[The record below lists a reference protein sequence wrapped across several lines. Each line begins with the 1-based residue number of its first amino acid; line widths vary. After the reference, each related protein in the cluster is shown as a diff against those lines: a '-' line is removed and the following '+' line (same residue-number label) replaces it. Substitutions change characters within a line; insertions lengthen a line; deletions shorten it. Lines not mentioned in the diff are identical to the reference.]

1 LLNIKL
7 PLGAYIMTNIQIQ
20 HQQFENQKNMKAL
33 GYTTVITASVF
44 LLLFLA
50 SWTIPQPP
58 PPPVD
63 EGIEVNLGN
72 SETGLG
78 DVPPQIPGEMSNA
91 EHTTV
96 AAPQTTQ
103 AAAETQPEVADNK
116 EPDAPEVHTSPKP
129 EVKKNPAKT
138 ENTTAKNNNDKPV
151 VNTPPKVVKPK
162 AVYAGGKSSGGTGNN
177 ADSYNNAKNQGIAGG
192 TGDQGK
198 PNGNPNSD
206 SYTGNGGTGK
216 GGIAITSGLSGRRV
230 IGATRFEDSYKYGGV
245 VYVNVTVD
253 ENGKVIAKSIK
264 QGSPFADINAIAL
277 KKAGQLTFSKGTEQQ
292 SGTIQIKF
300 ENPKG

>member
-1 LLNIKL
+1 MTSMQQQHSEFERQKNIK
-7 PLGAYIMTNIQIQ
+7 
-20 HQQFENQKNMKAL
+20 AL
-33 GYTTVITASVF
+33 SYTTIITAAIF
-44 LLLFLA
+44 LLFLI
-50 SWTIPQPP
+50 SWTIPQPAVP
-58 PPPVD
+58 IVD

-78 DVPPQIPGEMSNA
+78 DVPPQVPGEMSDA
-91 EHTTV
+91 EQTTV

-103 AAAETQPEVADNK
+103 AEAETQPEVADND
-116 EPDAPEVHTSPKP
+116 EPDAPPIRTSPKP
-129 EVKKNPAKT
+129 EVKKNPVK
-138 ENTTAKNNNDKPV
+138 EKNTTAKTTTSKPV

-162 AVYAGGKSSGGTGNN
+162 AVYAGGKTSNGTGNN

-206 SYTGNGGTGK
+206 SYTGNGGRGN
-216 GGIAITSGLSGRRV
+216 GGVNITSGLSGRRT
-230 IGATRFEDSYKYGGV
+230 IGGTRFEDSYKYGGI

-253 ENGKVIAKSIK
+253 ENGNVLSATIK
-264 QGSPFADINAIAL
+264 QGSPFADINAIAQRRA
-277 KKAGQLTFSKGTEQQ
+277 KQIKFSKGTETQT
-292 SGTIQIKF
+292 GTIQIKF

>member
-1 LLNIKL
+1 MNNQQ
-7 PLGAYIMTNIQIQ
+7 MQ
-20 HQQFENQKNMKAL
+20 HQQFEKQKNIKAL
-33 GYTTVITASVF
+33 GYTTVITTAVF
-44 LLLFLA
+44 LLFFLV
-50 SWTIPQPP
+50 SWTIPAPP
-58 PPPVD
+58 PTPVD

-72 SETGLG
+72 SETGFG
-78 DVPPQIPGEMSNA
+78 DVPPQVPGDMSDA
-91 EHTTV
+91 QETTV

-103 AAAETQPEVADNK
+103 AAAETQPEVAENN
-116 EPDAPEVHTSPKP
+116 EPDAPVVNTSPKP

-138 ENTTAKNNNDKPV
+138 ENTTVKNTSTKPV

-162 AVYAGGKSSGGTGNN
+162 AVYAGGKTANGTGNN
-177 ADSYNNAKNQGIAGG
+177 ADSYNNAKDQGIAGG
-192 TGDQGK
+192 KGDQGK

-216 GGIAITSGLSGRRV
+216 GGIAITSGLSGRKV
-230 IGATRFEDSYKYGGV
+230 VGATRFEDSYKYGGTV
-245 VYVNVTVD
+245 SVNITVD

-264 QGSPFADINAIAL
+264 AGSPFADINAIAL

>member
-1 LLNIKL
+1 MTSMQQQHSEFERQKNIK
-7 PLGAYIMTNIQIQ
+7 
-20 HQQFENQKNMKAL
+20 AL
-33 GYTTVITASVF
+33 SYTTIITAAIF
-44 LLLFLA
+44 LLFLI
-50 SWTIPQPP
+50 SWTIPQPAVP
-58 PPPVD
+58 IVD

-78 DVPPQIPGEMSNA
+78 DVPPQVPGEMSDA
-91 EHTTV
+91 EQTTV

-103 AAAETQPEVADNK
+103 AEAETQPEVADND
-116 EPDAPEVHTSPKP
+116 EPDAPPVRTSPKP
-129 EVKKNPAKT
+129 EVKKNPVKE
-138 ENTTAKNNNDKPV
+138 ENTTAKTTTSKPV

-162 AVYAGGKSSGGTGNN
+162 AVYAGGKTSNGTGNN

-206 SYTGNGGTGK
+206 SYTGNGGRGN
-216 GGIAITSGLSGRRV
+216 GGVNITSGLSGRRT
-230 IGATRFEDSYKYGGV
+230 IGGTRFEDSYKYGGI

-253 ENGKVIAKSIK
+253 ENGNVLSATIK
-264 QGSPFADINAIAL
+264 QGSPFADINAIAQRRA
-277 KKAGQLTFSKGTEQQ
+277 KQIKFSKGTETQT
-292 SGTIQIKF
+292 GTIQIKF

>member
-1 LLNIKL
+1 MTSIQQQHAEFERQKNIK
-7 PLGAYIMTNIQIQ
+7 A
-20 HQQFENQKNMKAL
+20 FS
-33 GYTTVITASVF
+33 YTTVITVAVF
-44 LLLFLA
+44 FLFFI
-50 SWTIPQPP
+50 SWTIPPP
-58 PPPVD
+58 PPPPLD

-116 EPDAPEVHTSPKP
+116 EPDAPVVHTSPKP

-138 ENTTAKNNNDKPV
+138 ENTISKNNNTKPV
-151 VNTPPKVVKPK
+151 INTPPKVVKPK
-162 AVYAGGKSSGGTGNN
+162 AVYAGGKSSSGTGNN
-177 ADSYNNAKNQGIAGG
+177 ADSYNNAKDQGIAGG
-192 TGDQGK
+192 KGDQGK

-206 SYTGNGGTGK
+206 SYNGNGGTGN

-230 IGATRFEDSYKYGGV
+230 VGATRFEDTYKYGGIV
-245 VYVNVTVD
+245 SVNITVD

-264 QGSPFADINAIAL
+264 KGSPFPDINAIAL